1 MTQPQPA
8 RDPAAVLTAALRRH
22 PYLLLAAACLPFA
35 ALNHPNGVD
44 PSLFA
49 SLVLLLGV
57 TAFYAYLAFRAF
69 RDCPRSF
76 TVAFVP
82 LCAVYAALSW
92 LLFFPY
98 ANPGLSVAATGL
110 CVALAL
116 LSYWRTTDRLDT
128 GRIVLLLIIAG
139 VAVRA
144 AYVLLTGHLVR
155 QHDAGG
161 TNGHIPYMEYIY
173 NNLSLPDVT
182 RPAVNQNYH
191 PPLHYL
197 ISAAWLKVQ
206 TLLAGSEFYACAV
219 ENIQILTLFYSSA
232 AMLVSRSLFRLLG
245 LQGRGLVA
253 AMAVVAFHPSFII
266 LAGSVNNDMLS
277 VLFSLLS
284 VLAAV
289 RWYREPTLPRILC
302 VALAV
307 GLGMMTK
314 LSVAMVAPAIAVLFA
329 VKFFQSRA
337 FKRLIGQFAA
347 FAAVCFPLGLWWGV
361 RNLIR
366 TDTPLTYV
374 PDIGKSNIQ
383 YLGDY
388 PVWRRLFDVRTPDV
402 WIARGKSYGCDYF
415 DYNIPL
421 TMLKTSVFGEYYIGK
436 NEPLLSVF
444 AYVLSLSNLLLAVAA
459 FVLLLRYVFAKNGFL
474 CGGLRA
480 FFGVLVA
487 SMLGM
492 YIKFCFDY
500 PYNCTQDFR
509 YVVPL
514 AVVGALFLGMRLSEN
529 RENRSAVSRTVDVVL
544 QAAVVLFC
552 VSSFV
557 LYVSFQP

>member
-1 MTQPQPA
+1 
-8 RDPAAVLTAALRRH
+8 
-22 PYLLLAAACLPFA
+22 
-35 ALNHPNGVD
+35 
-44 PSLFA
+44 
-49 SLVLLLGV
+49 
-57 TAFYAYLAFRAF
+57 
-69 RDCPRSF
+69 
-76 TVAFVP
+76 
-82 LCAVYAALSW
+82 
-92 LLFFPY
+92 
-98 ANPGLSVAATGL
+98 
-110 CVALAL
+110 
-116 LSYWRTTDRLDT
+116 
-128 GRIVLLLIIAG
+128 
-139 VAVRA
+139 
-144 AYVLLTGHLVR
+144 
-155 QHDAGG
+155 
-161 TNGHIPYMEYIY
+161 
-173 NNLSLPDVT
+173 
-182 RPAVNQNYH
+182 
-191 PPLHYL
+191 
-197 ISAAWLKVQ
+197 
-206 TLLAGSEFYACAV
+206 
-219 ENIQILTLFYSSA
+219 
-232 AMLVSRSLFRLLG
+232 
-245 LQGRGLVA
+245 
-253 AMAVVAFHPSFII
+253 
-266 LAGSVNNDMLS
+266 
-277 VLFSLLS
+277 
-284 VLAAV
+284 
-289 RWYREPTLPRILC
+289 
-302 VALAV
+302 
-307 GLGMMTK
+307 MTK

-337 FKRLIGQFAA
+337 FKRLIAQFAA

-402 WIARGKSYGCDYF
+402 WIARGKSYGYDYF

-529 RENRSAVSRTVDVVL
+529 RENRSAVSRAVDVVL

>member
-1 MTQPQPA
+1 
-8 RDPAAVLTAALRRH
+8 
-22 PYLLLAAACLPFA
+22 
-35 ALNHPNGVD
+35 
-44 PSLFA
+44 
-49 SLVLLLGV
+49 
-57 TAFYAYLAFRAF
+57 
-69 RDCPRSF
+69 
-76 TVAFVP
+76 
-82 LCAVYAALSW
+82 
-92 LLFFPY
+92 
-98 ANPGLSVAATGL
+98 
-110 CVALAL
+110 
-116 LSYWRTTDRLDT
+116 
-128 GRIVLLLIIAG
+128 
-139 VAVRA
+139 
-144 AYVLLTGHLVR
+144 
-155 QHDAGG
+155 
-161 TNGHIPYMEYIY
+161 
-173 NNLSLPDVT
+173 
-182 RPAVNQNYH
+182 
-191 PPLHYL
+191 
-197 ISAAWLKVQ
+197 
-206 TLLAGSEFYACAV
+206 
-219 ENIQILTLFYSSA
+219 
-232 AMLVSRSLFRLLG
+232 
-245 LQGRGLVA
+245 
-253 AMAVVAFHPSFII
+253 
-266 LAGSVNNDMLS
+266 
-277 VLFSLLS
+277 
-284 VLAAV
+284 
-289 RWYREPTLPRILC
+289 
-302 VALAV
+302 
-307 GLGMMTK
+307 MMTK

-388 PVWRRLFDVRTPDV
+388 SVWRRLFDVRTPDV
-402 WIARGKSYGCDYF
+402 WIARGKSYGYDYF

-514 AVVGALFLGMRLSEN
+514 AVVGGQPPAHHVIHRSPVIEIAYLTVHPLHAGGALVRRVAPRCRRQLGRLPRRRRRFAGGGGSVL
-529 RENRSAVSRTVDVVL
+529 RLLVRAVCVVSAVIVKMNEKGFTNLDIYGILIKVEFF
-544 QAAVVLFC
+544 AVP
-552 VSSFV
+552 SGTWK
-557 LYVSFQP
+557 